1 MAAVEWTARALRSL
15 DSIGEYIARDNPE
28 RARAFV
34 QAVFQRVDDLARF
47 PFLGRPSENP
57 DVKEFVV
64 DQHYLVSYRVRHER
78 VEILQVGHTA
88 QDRKG
93 R

>member
-1 MAAVEWTARALRSL
+1 MPAVEWSVRALRSL
-15 DSIGEYIARDNPE
+15 DRIGEYIARDNPE

-64 DQHYLVSYRVRHER
+64 DQYYLVSYRVKRER
-78 VEILQVGHTA
+78 VEILQVWHTA
-88 QDRKG
+88 QSRNN